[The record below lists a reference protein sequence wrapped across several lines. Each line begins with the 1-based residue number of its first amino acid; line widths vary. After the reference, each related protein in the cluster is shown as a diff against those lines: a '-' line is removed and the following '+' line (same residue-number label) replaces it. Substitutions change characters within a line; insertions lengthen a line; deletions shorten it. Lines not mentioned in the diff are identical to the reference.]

1 MHVFVD
7 ETKSSGYLIAAAAV
21 LPADV
26 TTARRVV
33 SGLCRSGQ
41 RRIHFTKE
49 KDTRR
54 RQIITALAATDVRVD
69 IYDAS
74 ACHNRLAR
82 TRCLE
87 ALTEDLAS
95 RGRVRLILER
105 DDSVLAHDKRVLF
118 DHVRKTG
125 AAELEY
131 LFLRAHEECLLA
143 IPDAVAWCWA
153 KGGTWRTAVRPM
165 VNRVHRL

>member
-1 MHVFVD
+1 M
-7 ETKSSGYLIAAAAV
+7 
-21 LPADV
+21 
-26 TTARRVV
+26 
-33 SGLCRSGQ
+33 
-41 RRIHFTKE
+41 
-49 KDTRR
+49 
-54 RQIITALAATDVRVD
+54 D

-95 RGRVRLILER
+95 RGRVRLVLER

-125 AAELEY
+125 AVELEY